1 MRLLIDTHILI
12 WFLEGNKSLSKA
24 RRQIIVDAQNDV
36 FLSIASLWEIAIKI
50 SLGKL
55 TFSQPFADVVKQI
68 AVEDIKVLSITPEHT
83 LQVSAL
89 SFHHRDPFDRIIIA
103 QAQIENLPVM
113 TSDAEFGSY
122 AIKIL

>member
-12 WFLEGNKSLSKA
+12 WFLEGNKFLIKS
-24 RRQIIVDAQNDV
+24 RRQIISNPQNDIFV
-36 FLSIASLWEIAIKI
+36 SIASLWEMAIKI

-55 TFSQPFADVVKQI
+55 TLASPLADVIKQI
-68 AVEDIKVLSITPEHT
+68 AVENIDILPVSPEHT

-103 QAQIENLPVM
+103 QAQVENLPIM
-113 TSDAEFGSY
+113 TSDTEFAKYS
-122 AIKIL
+122 AQIL